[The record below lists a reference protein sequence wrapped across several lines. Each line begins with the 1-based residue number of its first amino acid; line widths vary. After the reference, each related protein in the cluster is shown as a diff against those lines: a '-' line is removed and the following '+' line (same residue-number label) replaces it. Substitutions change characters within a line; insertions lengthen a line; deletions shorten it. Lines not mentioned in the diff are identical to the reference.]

1 MKLNAFTGA
10 AALAV
15 LLLGGPAVQAQAI
28 GPILQQIGIDQKL
41 DQQLPLDLTFRDEA
55 GAPVQLRRFF
65 NGQKPVV
72 LTFAYYQC
80 PMLCTLVLN
89 GAVKA
94 MRAMPLEL
102 GRDFEAVNISFN
114 PRETPEL
121 AAAKRD
127 LYTREYGRPGAAGAW
142 HFLTGDE
149 ENIRKATQAAGF
161 RYIWDPDTQQY
172 AHASGLMVLTPEG
185 KFARYYYGIEYS
197 ARDLRFGLVE
207 AASNRIGSKVDQVLL
222 LCFHYDPMTGKYGLI
237 ITRVI
242 QVLGTATA
250 LALFGFVLLMLR
262 RDRRSQM
269 SPLKPQA

>member
-1 MKLNAFTGA
+1 MKTILYSAA
-10 AALAV
+10 AAL
-15 LLLGGPAVQAQAI
+15 LIILFSGPPAQAQAL

-41 DQQLPLDLTFRDEA
+41 GQQLPLDLTFRDES
-55 GAPVQLRRFF
+55 GKPVQLSQFF
-65 NGQKPVV
+65 GGQKPVV
-72 LTFAYYQC
+72 LTFAYYEC

-89 GAVKA
+89 GEVKA
-94 MRAMPLEL
+94 MRAMPLSL

-114 PRETPEL
+114 PKETPAL

-127 LYTREYGRPGAAGAW
+127 LYTREYGRAGAGQSW

-161 RYIWDPDTQQY
+161 RYVWDPDTQQY

-185 KFARYYYGIEYS
+185 QFARYYYGIEFS
-197 ARDLRFGLVE
+197 ARDLRLGLVE

-222 LCFHYDPMTGKYGLI
+222 LCFHYDPVTGRYGLI

-242 QVLGTATA
+242 QVLGSATA
-250 LALFGFVLLMLR
+250 LALFGFVFLMLR
-262 RDRRSQM
+262 RDRRNQV

>member
-1 MKLNAFTGA
+1 MRAISYRVA
-10 AALAV
+10 AALA
-15 LLLGGPAVQAQAI
+15 LLLLAGVPTQAQSLA
-28 GPILQQIGIDQKL
+28 PILRQIGIDQKL
-41 DQQLPLDLTFRDEA
+41 GQQLPLDLTFRDESGKA
-55 GAPVQLRRFF
+55 VQLRQFF

-127 LYTREYGRPGAAGAW
+127 LYTREYGRAGAAGSW
-142 HFLTGDE
+142 HFLTGDD

-172 AHASGLMVLTPEG
+172 AHASGIMVLTPEG
-185 KFARYYYGIEYS
+185 KFGRYFYGIEYS
-197 ARDLRFGLVE
+197 ARDLRLGLVE
-207 AASNRIGSKVDQVLL
+207 AASGRIGSKVDQVLL
-222 LCFHYDPMTGKYGLI
+222 LCFHYDPVTGKYGLI
-237 ITRVI
+237 ITRII

-250 LALFGFVLLMLR
+250 VALFGFVFLMLR
-262 RDRRSQM
+262 RDRRKQM
-269 SPLKPQA
+269 TPFKPQA